1 MQPSEPPAIF
11 MVLFPVLGIFFFIGL
26 WTAISALLSAMSGW
40 RAMARRYPCPEGLSG
55 ARLLSGF
62 ASRVGWVNYRGVLSF
77 EAAQQGL
84 IARVNRLFPFH
95 AALLIP
101 WGAIQIQRDNGIFFA
116 GSMRVADGA
125 TFGLNREALDAIEHA
140 HSVILPTLAR

>member
-11 MVLFPVLGIFFFIGL
+11 VVLFPVLGIFFFIGL
-26 WTAISALLSAMSGW
+26 WTAISALLATMSGW
-40 RAMARRYPCPEGLSG
+40 RAMAQRFACPEGLSG
-55 ARLLSGF
+55 QRLRSGF

-95 AALLIP
+95 PALLIP
-101 WGAIQIQRDNGIFFA
+101 WRAISVQRDNGIFFA
-116 GSMRVADGA
+116 GSMKIADGA

-140 HSVILPTLAR
+140 HTVILPTLPR